1 MLTKKIEIK
10 ISWGWKYRHGIVKK
24 KRRRRIKYAI
34 KYAML
39 MVLRIVILLHFLKN
53 IHLFNY
59 KPFQIFFLFL
69 CTLYMKMH
77 WMISTFI
84 LFSSLYFLIPPR
96 NYLGFL
102 TGRALLVNNLICTL
116 PEHIFQLKPEDMNVR
131 LSPASLG
138 GHILQWVCLPK
149 MSVCHSKQKT
159 QQWYFFLFFKESCL
173 VFLRWQDLRVPQL
186 IPLKQNKSVPQTETV
201 TTKAQNILKPQV
213 QVIVYCTL
221 IWKATDQLLR
231 IISLTPFHLW
241 IFEALH
247 V

>member
-1 MLTKKIEIK
+1 MFFFF
-10 ISWGWKYRHGIVKK
+10 ISVYVV
-24 KRRRRIKYAI
+24 YENA
-34 KYAML
+34 L
-39 MVLRIVILLHFLKN
+39 DDFN
-53 IHLFNY
+53 IYF
-59 KPFQIFFLFL
+59 IFFSLF
-69 CTLYMKMH
+69 
-77 WMISTFI
+77 I
-84 LFSSLYFLIPPR
+84 YFLIPPR

-116 PEHIFQLKPEDMNVR
+116 PEHMFQLKPEDMNVR

-159 QQWYFFLFFKESCL
+159 QQWYFFLFLKNPVW

-186 IPLKQNKSVPQTETV
+186 IPLKQNKSIPQTETV